1 MKYVRQALVI
11 ALVTLAGEL
20 LRFFVPLPI
29 PASIYGLLLLFLLL
43 KTGLVKLRQVQ
54 DVGQLLLDLMPVL
67 LVPACVSLVTALD
80 ALRQMLLPVLLMGT
94 AATVA
99 VMVVTGLVAQ
109 RTVRDGEEADPYA

>member
-1 MKYVRQALVI
+1 MKYVQQALVI

-67 LVPACVSLVTALD
+67 LVPACVSLVTALTPCGRCSCRCCLW
-80 ALRQMLLPVLLMGT
+80 ARRAPW
-94 AATVA
+94 
-99 VMVVTGLVAQ
+99 
-109 RTVRDGEEADPYA
+109 R